1 MYRDG
6 QDSEVRLIDGLPAR
20 HPEHRRAVG
29 ILKSGVTS
37 SEDGGRELEAGA
49 GSMTLAN
56 PTKTSWPRKV
66 QINIGNAKF
75 SLTCERE
82 PQESYEP
89 QGKSKTIIFLLAH

>member
-29 ILKSGVTS
+29 SLKSGVTS

-56 PTKTSWPRKV
+56 PIKTSWPRKV
-66 QINIGNAKF
+66 PLSIGKAKF
-75 SLTCERE
+75 SLISVNENLRNLTNLKGRVR
-82 PQESYEP
+82 QLFS
-89 QGKSKTIIFLLAH
+89 S